1 LTAVSAETTAMVGAM
16 ERVARVRSTPGP
28 ATELMTTVECE
39 NKAARVRHKLYEW
52 VNASADRK
60 VSEELKRCA
69 AGSAVM
75 RDPTAAAR
83 F

>member
-1 LTAVSAETTAMVGAM
+1 LAAVSAETTTIVGAID
-16 ERVARVRSTPGP
+16 RVASVRSTPGP

-52 VNASADRK
+52 VKASAGRS

-69 AGSAVM
+69 AGRAVM